1 MGRPGRALHHGRLPG
16 PKCLLVY
23 PSSCPQA
30 TASPGCAAARPST
43 STTSSPF
50 SESCQPPD
58 LCPTWGRRRQLS
70 TKWSSCSTAGRC
82 AAAASHATWYGGGA
96 MRRRTTSRC
105 GWRSWRGTA
114 RISWRISTPPSH
126 AAPAAAPLAGLPRS
140 RPLLRPPHGAH
151 AHGARATRGVAPVG
165 FRLDIGLVAP
175 TEVLSGPVLVGRAVL
190 FRRGLG
196 YGSRRGTVAR
206 PHPHAAVG
214 PRVSRTSSG
223 HAAYSPRSA
232 LGAAVVAGLAPRCRF
247 AWPRGPG
254 PVDAAQAQALPA
266 GPDSDSRPARCGAA
280 ALLRFQVIGTTVMAL
295 MGVRTRRH
303 GPGRAPGAGRTVR
316 EPNARGSLACTW
328 LTGTE
333 PSAIMVCECH

>member
-1 MGRPGRALHHGRLPG
+1 MPTSIPFKLPSGYRVAGMRCSPTVNVDHLKPFFGELPAPG
-16 PKCLLVY
+16 PVSDVGQAPAAEHEVELL
-23 PSSCPQA
+23 
-30 TASPGCAAARPST
+30 
-43 STTSSPF
+43 
-50 SESCQPPD
+50 
-58 LCPTWGRRRQLS
+58 LN
-70 TKWSSCSTAGRC
+70 
-82 AAAASHATWYGGGA
+82 
-96 MRRRTTSRC
+96 RRTVRGRGVTCYLVR
-105 GWRSWRGTA
+105 WRGHASSDDESLRVEELAHRGTA

-223 HAAYSPRSA
+223 HAR
-232 LGAAVVAGLAPRCRF
+232 
-247 AWPRGPG
+247 
-254 PVDAAQAQALPA
+254 
-266 GPDSDSRPARCGAA
+266 
-280 ALLRFQVIGTTVMAL
+280 I
-295 MGVRTRRH
+295 VRVRR
-303 GPGRAPGAGRTVR
+303 
-316 EPNARGSLACTW
+316 
-328 LTGTE
+328 
-333 PSAIMVCECH
+333 